1 MADVALLLERILA
14 GGATALLIAGA
25 AAALL
30 SPNAIKR
37 LAGLTIAGLGA
48 LAALAALGAPDVAL
62 IAGVAVLFAQLAIGV
77 AIVVRLQESYG
88 AIETPEID
96 AADAQSE
103 PRDAAP

>member
-14 GGATALLIAGA
+14 GGAMALLIAGA

-48 LAALAALGAPDVAL
+48 LAALAALSAPDVAL

-88 AIETPEID
+88 AIETPELD

-103 PRDAAP
+103 PRDVAP